1 MLPTIIAVCV
11 YVIVISNAAYL
22 VVEMYRFVKRKLVKE
37 PEPERPQTTFSLVD
51 LPEYREP
58 TKKSL

>member
-1 MLPTIIAVCV
+1 MIPTIITVWVCV
-11 YVIVISNAAYL
+11 TCISSATYL
-22 VVEMYRFVKRKLVKE
+22 VVELYRFVKRKLVKE

>member
-22 VVEMYRFVKRKLVKE
+22 VVEMYRFVKRKFVKE